1 MIGVGLILKGG
12 SERRYSNSFISLFS
26 SGFGHNSAEPHILMV
41 MTFTGRDRVPSE
53 TPPEQLVCALARRKA
68 SAPHEFLLCTHFP
81 FKHTASLRLVS

>member
-41 MTFTGRDRVPSE
+41 MTFTGRDRVLSE
-53 TPPEQLVCALARRKA
+53 TPPEHCPSVHWLGESLQLHMRSCFV
-68 SAPHEFLLCTHFP
+68 
-81 FKHTASLRLVS
+81 HTSHLNTLQV